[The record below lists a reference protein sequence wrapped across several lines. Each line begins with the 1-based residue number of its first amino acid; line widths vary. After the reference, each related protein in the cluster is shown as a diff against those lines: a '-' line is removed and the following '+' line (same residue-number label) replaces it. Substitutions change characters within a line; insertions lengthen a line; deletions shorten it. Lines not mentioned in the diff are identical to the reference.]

1 MINSNFLSLQDIP
14 NLKSDKVS
22 VTLYYEA
29 LCGGC
34 HEWITQEL
42 VSTYEKL
49 GKYMDFEF
57 VPYGNA
63 HVRFLKKW
71 INYLRLLWISI
82 NNLSFCIM
90 KYEKASLL
98 FYLIIISN
106 NQMETAG
113 SFSVNMDHKSALEI
127 SNNHV
132 S

>member
-1 MINSNFLSLQDIP
+1 MTSFLRRQMINSNFLSLQDIP

-63 HVRFLKKW
+63 HVRFLKK
-71 INYLRLLWISI
+71 
-82 NNLSFCIM
+82 
-90 KYEKASLL
+90 
-98 FYLIIISN
+98 
-106 NQMETAG
+106 
-113 SFSVNMDHKSALEI
+113 
-127 SNNHV
+127 
-132 S
+132 

>member
-1 MINSNFLSLQDIP
+1 MRQFKFQVQINSNFLSLQDIP

-63 HVRFLKKW
+63 HVRFLK
-71 INYLRLLWISI
+71 N
-82 NNLSFCIM
+82 
-90 KYEKASLL
+90 E
-98 FYLIIISN
+98 LII
-106 NQMETAG
+106 
-113 SFSVNMDHKSALEI
+113 
-127 SNNHV
+127 
-132 S
+132 